1 MIFKFFKNLFSKQ
14 KRIEQKI
21 KDTLYK
27 DNKQCHYCGVK
38 LYREE
43 CTLDHVVPKSKGGPT
58 SIENSV
64 LCCTKCNQLKGNSN
78 YEDFKVI
85 VNTVEK
91 RDYYWKRYEKRINDN
106 IIIDI
111 VYPYLSEKTK
121 EYRDRLKII
130 RNHKSQLLK
139 IYGKDHKRV
148 KDLDTKRYNIEQEL
162 YRLRIKTRNYKKQ
175 IKDISNVHEGS

>member
-1 MIFKFFKNLFSKQ
+1 MIFNFFKNLFSKQ

-27 DNKQCHYCGVK
+27 DNKQCHYCGIK

-43 CTLDHVVPKSKGGPT
+43 CTLDHVIPKSKEGQT
-58 SIENSV
+58 SLENSV
-64 LCCTKCNQLKGNSN
+64 LCCNKCNQLKGNSD

-85 VNTVEK
+85 VNNVEK

-111 VYPYLSEKTK
+111 VYPYLSEKIK
-121 EYRDRLKII
+121 EYRDRLSIINTNKI
-130 RNHKSQLLK
+130 QLMK

-148 KDLDTKRYNIEQEL
+148 KDMDKKRHNIEKEI
-162 YRLRIKTRNYKKQ
+162 YNLRVKRRKYKK
-175 IKDISNVHEGS
+175 DIV